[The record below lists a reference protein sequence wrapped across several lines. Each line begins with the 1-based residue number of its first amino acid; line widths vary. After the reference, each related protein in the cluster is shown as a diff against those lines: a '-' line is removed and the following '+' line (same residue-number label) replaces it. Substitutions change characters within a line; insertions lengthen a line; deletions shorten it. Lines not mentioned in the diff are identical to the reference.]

1 MTEAKISCIIA
12 SYNTPAKYLLEAVDS
27 ILRQTYKNFEL
38 ILVDDGSQIA
48 IKDILKD
55 INDERLIIIR
65 NESNMGVTKSRN
77 RAMKI
82 MTGEFMAVMDADD
95 ISDEK
100 RFEKEISYLLSH
112 PKCDLVSSQ
121 MAFISDY
128 NRKNPW
134 IKIPKSNQKYLSW
147 LFWDNSRPFP
157 HGPALIR
164 NSFLKK
170 YSIFYDENYKK
181 ALDYRLWVDCA
192 RNGAEFHILDEY
204 LYFYRVHDGQIS
216 QLNRGEQVYY
226 ADKICLDQLKYLK
239 IIPTD
244 KEEKIHLCL
253 RDSEPGGKIDE
264 IKAWKEKIILENKK
278 HKYCDYKIFKD
289 EVNYRYFKLC
299 YKESV
304 LRKNKT
310 YKLEFYKALNLK
322 NISKSFAAI
331 LRTKLDRKHSK
342 TLKV

>member
-1 MTEAKISCIIA
+1 MIKGKISCIIS
-12 SYNTPAKYLLEAVDS
+12 SYNTPSSYLRESVNS
-27 ILRQTYKNFEL
+27 ILRQTYKNIEL
-38 ILVDDGSQIA
+38 IVVDDGSKIA
-48 IKDILKD
+48 VKDVLRD
-55 INDERLIIIR
+55 INDERLIIIT
-65 NESNMGVTKSRN
+65 NKSNIGVTKSRN
-77 RAMKI
+77 KAMKI
-82 MTGEFMAVMDADD
+82 MRGEFMAVMDADD
-95 ISDEK
+95 VSDVS
-100 RFEKEISYLLSH
+100 RFEKEISFLKTHSNY
-112 PKCDLVSSQ
+112 DLVSSQ
-121 MAFISDY
+121 MAFISCDG
-128 NRKNPW
+128 RKNPW
-134 IKIPKSNQKYLSW
+134 IKIPKFNQKYLSW

-170 YSIFYDENYKK
+170 HSIFYDENYKK

-192 RNGAEFHILDEY
+192 RNGAKFHILDEY

-216 QLNRGEQVYY
+216 QLNRGEQIYY
-226 ADKICLDQLKYLK
+226 ADKICIDQLKYLK

-299 YKESV
+299 YKEYV
-304 LRKNKT
+304 LRKNKM

-331 LRTKLDRKHSK
+331 LRTKLDRKHAK